1 MQNNREDSLPKI
13 DRWHSQ
19 PLDVHKWSEHPEIKE
34 LCNQL
39 YNEAGLSVLE
49 PKGNRKA
56 KRTVKESLRVLIL
69 DLYVKWLKDP
79 SISIGFSKTKSSY
92 KVGSRYNGLHIPEK
106 VIEVEALL
114 VAAGYVEELGHFHS
128 KDRQNR
134 NYTTR
139 IRHTAALRNL
149 FAELTLDLHDI
160 DTHAN
165 EECII
170 LHDKYVNDPDD
181 DTNRKIEYSE
191 VQIPSDELALLDT
204 LRSQLHAYNA
214 LLKRTFIDIPSYKSS
229 TFKRTIT
236 KGRNAGRKQTIS
248 LGPDNK
254 FVVRVFNGG
263 LAGKWQLGGRFFR
276 GWWQQIDKE
285 DRCKIYINDQPTLEV
300 DFKAFHPNLLSNEL
314 GVRLADDPYDLGEL
328 LLPDVITTKEQQ
340 RAYVKLLVL
349 MGINA
354 DSDKKAY
361 QAFRNSDRKDKLG
374 QSLTD
379 VQLGALLNVFISKH
393 PQFDG
398 ILFTGQALRLMNI
411 DSQIANLVIDHFTQ
425 KDIPVL
431 CIHDSFIIQYDKEPE
446 LRRILDQATHQVTN
460 YTVNHDIKNERNT
473 HKGKV
478 TGNIKGYEEPV
489 VVEYHTPILI
499 EPTSQY
505 IDRKAKFTKW
515 LELSEYKQSE

>member
-1 MQNNREDSLPKI
+1 MSSELPKI
-13 DRWHSQ
+13 DRWNSE
-19 PLDVHKWSEHPEIKE
+19 PLDVHTWSDHPEVKA
-34 LCNQL
+34 LCDLL
-39 YNEAGLSVLE
+39 YDEAGLAVLE
-49 PKGNRKA
+49 PKGNRKP

-79 SISIGFSKTKSSY
+79 TLSIGFNKSKSSY

-114 VAAGYVEELGHFHS
+114 VIAGYVEELGHFHS
-128 KDRQNR
+128 KDRQQR

-139 IRHTAALRNL
+139 IRHTAALRDL

-170 LHDKYVNDPDD
+170 LHDKYVDDPDD
-181 DTNRKIEYSE
+181 DTSKKIEYSDKDLPE
-191 VQIPSDELALLDT
+191 DELVLLDT
-204 LRSQLHAYNA
+204 LRSQLQAYNA
-214 LLKRTFIDIPSYKSS
+214 LLKYTFIDIPSYTSS
-229 TFKRTIT
+229 TFTRTT
-236 KGRNAGRKQTIS
+236 KNGPYAGRKQTIS

-254 FVVRVFNGG
+254 FVIRVFNGG
-263 LAGKWQLGGRFFR
+263 LAGKWERGGRFYR

-285 DRCKIYINDQPTLEV
+285 DRCKIYINNKPTLEV

-328 LLPDVITTKEQQ
+328 LLPEVITTKEQQ

-354 DSDKKAY
+354 DSDKKAF
-361 QAFRNSDRKDKLG
+361 QAFRNDDRQDKVAN
-374 QSLTD
+374 SLTD
-379 VQLGALLNVFISKH
+379 IQLAALLDAFIDKH

-398 ILFTGQALRLMNI
+398 VLNTGQALRLMNI
-411 DSQIANLVIDHFTQ
+411 DSQIANMVIDHFTQ

-431 CIHDSFIIQYDKEPE
+431 CIHDSFIIQYDKAPE

-489 VVEYHTPILI
+489 VVEYHTPIHVD
-499 EPTSQY
+499 PTSQY
-505 IDRKAKFTKW
+505 LDRKAKFTKW
-515 LELSEYKQSE
+515 LELSEYKQVE

>member
-1 MQNNREDSLPKI
+1 MADDLTKM
-13 DRWHSQ
+13 DRWNSE
-19 PLDVHKWSEHPEIKE
+19 PLDVHTWSDHPEIKT
-34 LCNQL
+34 LCDDL
-39 YNEAGLSVLE
+39 YDLAGMTTLE

-79 SISIGFSKTKSSY
+79 SISIGFSKGREAYT
-92 KVGSRYNGLHIPEK
+92 VGSRYNGLFVPRK
-106 VIEVEALL
+106 VVDVERLLVEA
-114 VAAGYVEELGHFHS
+114 GYIEELKPF
-128 KDRQNR
+128 QNQDPRTR

-139 IRHTAALRNL
+139 IRHTEALRDL
-149 FAELTLDLHDI
+149 FSQLTIDLHDI

-170 LHDKYVNDPDD
+170 LHDKYVDDPND
-181 DTNRKIEYSE
+181 DTVRKIEYNDKDL
-191 VQIPSDELALLDT
+191 PDDELALLDT
-204 LRSQLHAYNA
+204 LRGQLTAYNK
-214 LLKRTFIDIPSYKSS
+214 LLNHTFIDIPSYTSA
-229 TFKRTIT
+229 TFKRTIN
-236 KGRNAGRKQTIS
+236 KGRNAGRQQTIS

-254 FVVRVFNGG
+254 FVIRVFNGG
-263 LAGKWQLGGRFFR
+263 LAGKWERGGRFYR

-285 DRCKIYINDQPTLEV
+285 DRSKIYLNDQPTLEV

-328 LLPDVITTKEQQ
+328 ILPDVVTTTEQQ

-349 MGINA
+349 MGTNA

-379 VQLGALLNVFISKH
+379 IQLAALLDAFIDKH
-393 PQFDG
+393 PQFKG
-398 ILFTGQALRLMNI
+398 VLNTGQALRLMNI
-411 DSQIANLVIDHFTQ
+411 DSQIANMVLEHFTN
-425 KDIPVL
+425 KNIPVL

-460 YTVNHDIKNERNT
+460 YTINHDIKNERNS
-473 HKGKV
+473 HHGKV
-478 TGNIKGYEEPV
+478 TGNIRGYEEPV
-489 VVEYHTPILI
+489 VVEYHTPIHI
-499 EPTSQY
+499 DPTSQY
-505 IDRKAKFTKW
+505 LDRKTKFTKW
-515 LELSEYKQSE
+515 LELSGNYLSE

>member
-1 MQNNREDSLPKI
+1 MTDELPKI
-13 DRWHSQ
+13 DRWNSE
-19 PLDVHKWSEHPEIKE
+19 PLDVHTWSDHPEIKR
-34 LCNQL
+34 LCDDL
-39 YNEAGLSVLE
+39 YDYANLATLE

-79 SISIGFSKTKSSY
+79 SISIGFSKGKDAYT
-92 KVGSRYNGLHIPEK
+92 VGSRYNGLFIPRK
-106 VIEVEALL
+106 IIEVEELL
-114 VAAGYVEELGHFHS
+114 VQAGYVEELPHFHKKGGQGRS
-128 KDRQNR
+128 
-134 NYTTR
+134 YTTR
-139 IRHTAALRNL
+139 IRHTEALDGL
-149 FAELTLDLHDI
+149 FNQLTIDVHDI

-170 LHDKYVNDPDD
+170 LHDKYVDDPDD
-181 DTNRKIEYSE
+181 DTNRKIEYNNKDLS
-191 VQIPSDELALLDT
+191 PDELALVDT
-204 LRSQLHAYNA
+204 IRGQLQAYNK
-214 LLKRTFIDIPSYKSS
+214 LLKHTFIDIPSYTSS
-229 TFKRTIT
+229 TFTRTI
-236 KGRNAGRKQTIS
+236 KNGPYAGRKQTIS

-254 FVVRVFNGG
+254 FVIRVFNGG
-263 LAGKWQLGGRFFR
+263 IAGRWKRGGRFYR

-285 DRCKIYINDQPTLEV
+285 DRCKIYINDKPTLEV

-314 GVRLADDPYDLGEL
+314 GVKLSGDPYDLGEL
-328 LLPDVITTKEQQ
+328 ILPEVITTKEEQ
-340 RAYVKLLVL
+340 RDYVKLLVL

-379 VQLGALLNVFISKH
+379 IQLGALLDAFLDKH
-393 PQFDG
+393 PQFKRV
-398 ILFTGQALRLMNI
+398 LNTGQALRLMNI
-411 DSQIANLVIDHFTQ
+411 DSQIANMVLDHFTN
-425 KDIPVL
+425 KNIPVL

-473 HKGKV
+473 HIGKV

-489 VVEYHTPILI
+489 VVEFYTPIRVT
-499 EPTSQY
+499 PTSHY
-505 IDRKAKFTKW
+505 LDRKAKFTKW
-515 LELSEYKQSE
+515 LELSSSNLSK